1 MTPPPGAQERAAQA
15 VRAILD
21 ELAMAG
27 FKWEVVCPTPG
38 EHDFSGWRDD
48 PDGRGGS
55 VVCVH
60 CGLRA
65 MDADLLWLP

>member
-1 MTPPPGAQERAAQA
+1 MSEKDPKVT
-15 VRAILD
+15 V
-21 ELAMAG
+21 
-27 FKWEVVCPTPG
+27 FVCPTLD

-55 VVCVH
+55 VICVR

-65 MDADLLWLP
+65 MDADLLRLP